1 MVANVLTIEGGDPQA
16 REAAARNLNETV
28 IPQLQQAPGFVAAY
42 WLTGGSGKRLTV
54 AVWED
59 AQSLEANEAQMKD
72 RREQTLSE
80 FGMRIT
86 SMERYEVVAHGEKA
100 KAHA

>member
-16 REAAARNLNETV
+16 REAAVRNLNETV
-28 IPQLQQAPGFVAAY
+28 VPQLRQAPGFVAAY

-54 AVWED
+54 VIWQD
-59 AQSLEANEAQMKD
+59 AQSLEASEAQMKE

-86 SMERYEVVAHGEKA
+86 STERYEVVAHAEMA
-100 KAHA
+100 TA